1 MVKNISELRCEMELD
16 MLEIL
21 LSHAQHISAVGQ
33 EDIPALLVLSH
44 ILILA
49 LLEVVKLGRVVTLYP
64 TSLIEMH
71 RLPTALSR
79 LATRLPTASSCISA
93 DCRVSRLSC
102 SSISR
107 TTTR

>member
-1 MVKNISELRCEMELD
+1 MELD

-21 LSHAQHISAVGQ
+21 LSHAQHISAVSQ

-64 TSLIEMH
+64 TSLI
-71 RLPTALSR
+71 
-79 LATRLPTASSCISA
+79 
-93 DCRVSRLSC
+93 
-102 SSISR
+102 
-107 TTTR
+107 